1 MHPSQSTGLSVKGL
15 FGGGQAT
22 LSNTAAQVLLL
33 PDLRGGPFGRLDP
46 AQVRR
51 EPVTTVFRYRENFAV
66 AEPELDLRIKLS
78 GRVHVSVGVGY
89 RFVGTEF
96 HDNNRLHGAV
106 GSVGLQIGGGG

>member
-1 MHPSQSTGLSVKGL
+1 MPK
-15 FGGGQAT
+15 
-22 LSNTAAQVLLL
+22 L

-46 AQVRR
+46 DQVRR